1 MAGGLK
7 LGDHTHTQHLFTGDY
22 IHTTLAYI
30 RRHEESLIH
39 IVIVILSQAKLSN
52 DFGEA
57 VLVSENVNCMLVGTV
72 G

>member
-1 MAGGLK
+1 M
-7 LGDHTHTQHLFTGDY
+7 FTGDY

-30 RRHEESLIH
+30 RRHEENLIN
-39 IVIVILSQAKLSN
+39 IVIVILFQAKLSN
-52 DFGEA
+52 DLGEA